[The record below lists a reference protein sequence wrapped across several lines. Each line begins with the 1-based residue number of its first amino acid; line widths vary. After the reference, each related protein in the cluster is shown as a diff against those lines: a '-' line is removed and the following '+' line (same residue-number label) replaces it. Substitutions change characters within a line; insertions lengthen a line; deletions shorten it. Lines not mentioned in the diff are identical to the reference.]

1 MSDPFPPSEPPRIYF
16 NAAPFVRRMGCGL
29 GFVGLIFVI
38 FFGGGLLGLM
48 ILGWKTLLG
57 L

>member
-1 MSDPFPPSEPPRIYF
+1 MSDPYNEPPRIYF
-16 NAAPFVRRMGCGL
+16 NPAPYVRRLGCG
-29 GFVGLIFVI
+29 FGLAGLVFAIVL
-38 FFGGGLLGLM
+38 GGGLLGLL